1 MLHGLFQL
9 PFWIFLT
16 PISHTHFSKIAMDNG
31 RRWSKL
37 LHTSVG
43 IERDVDEEEKKELI
57 AHLLR

>member
-1 MLHGLFQL
+1 
-9 PFWIFLT
+9 
-16 PISHTHFSKIAMDNG
+16 MDNG

-43 IERDVDEEEKKELI
+43 VERDVDEEEKKELI